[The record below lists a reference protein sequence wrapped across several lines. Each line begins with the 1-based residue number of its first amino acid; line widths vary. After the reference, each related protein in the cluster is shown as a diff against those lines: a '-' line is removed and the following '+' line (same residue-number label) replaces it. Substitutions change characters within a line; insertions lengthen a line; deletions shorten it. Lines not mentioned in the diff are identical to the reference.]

1 MRYCLQIIF
10 IGLFIIFISASCSKG
25 NSEVRKFAGS
35 YSGTYSGDAS
45 GTWTAE
51 FKNNGSVTATV
62 IDPEIGTFKG
72 LGSIKPNGE
81 FSFSTS
87 GAGLKE
93 VSVITWEGKF
103 TIEGD
108 TVTGSGTWKSST
120 GVGGTWEGKRQ

>member
-1 MRYCLQIIF
+1 MIF
-10 IGLFIIFISASCSKG
+10 IVPFIISASISCSKD
-25 NSEVRKFAGS
+25 NSSVKKFAGN
-35 YSGTYSGDAS
+35 YAGTYSGDAS

-72 LGSIKPNGE
+72 LGSIKPSGE

-103 TIEGD
+103 TIGGD
-108 TVTGSGTWKSST
+108 MVTGSGTWKSST
-120 GVGGTWEGKRQ
+120 GVGGTWEGKRL